1 MQCCGAEPFLFCL
14 APAPQHW
21 TPQPILHRRPSDL
34 YSGGT
39 GAGGLS
45 DHRPHGVRGERGH
58 ILRDAYNNKWGFNIL
73 QNVHGTLLWFA
84 VELD

>member
-1 MQCCGAEPFLFCL
+1 MLRSRAFFVLLRSGSTTLDSA
-14 APAPQHW
+14 AYS
-21 TPQPILHRRPSDL
+21 SDL